1 MKKILIT
8 GGFGFIGS
16 HLTERLLQEP
26 NNQVHVVD
34 SLITSPIDVGLFVKQ
49 LEYAERLTYDI
60 CTIREF
66 FARPEVPEFDE
77 IYHLASVVGPVGVL
91 KYGGVI
97 LRDMV
102 GDAYDLINYSLK
114 RKIKLTDVSTSEVYG
129 GGKNG
134 YCCETDSMIVPAKIS
149 VRLEYAVSKLA
160 CEIALVNTCRTSDLH
175 ATLVRPFNVAGPR
188 QATDGGFVLPRF
200 INQALAGQPLT
211 VYGEGIS
218 VRAFTDVK
226 DIVDGIIRTM
236 NYGRSGEAYN
246 IGNPANKTTIL
257 DLAQRVIAV
266 TGSDSEITFVDPK
279 TLWGPLF
286 EEASDKYPDA
296 DRAITELGWH
306 PQAGLDTIIRDSVEY
321 IRSGRRD

>member
-1 MKKILIT
+1 MKYILIT

-16 HLTERLLQEP
+16 HLTEKLLEEKD
-26 NNQVHVVD
+26 NHVHVID
-34 SLITSPIDVGLFVKQ
+34 SLITSPIDVDQYLAQ
-49 LEYAERLTYDI
+49 LSNAERLTYDI

-66 FARPEVPEFDE
+66 FARSEVPKFDE

-91 KYGGVI
+91 KYGGII

-102 GDAYDLINYSLK
+102 GDAYDLITYCSTYK
-114 RKIKLTDVSTSEVYG
+114 AKLTDVSTSEVYG

-134 YCCETDSMIVPAKIS
+134 YCCETDSMIVRAKLS

-188 QATDGGFVLPRF
+188 QSTAGGFVLPRF
-200 INQALAGQPLT
+200 INQALAGDPLT
-211 VYGEGIS
+211 VYGEGKS
-218 VRAFTDVK
+218 VRAFTDVR
-226 DIVDGIIRTM
+226 DIVDGIVRTM
-236 NYGRSGEAYN
+236 NSGQSGEVYN
-246 IGNPANKTTIL
+246 MGNPLNKTSII
-257 DLAQRVIAV
+257 DLAYKVVAI
-266 TGSDSEITFVDPK
+266 TKSKSEITFVNPK

-296 DRAITELGWH
+296 DRSIKELSWH
-306 PQAGLDTIIRDSVEY
+306 PQAGLDAIIRDSIDY
-321 IRSGRRD
+321 IRSGRKD